1 MKNLFSFS
9 FGTVSFLIL
18 ICTSN
23 LPAARHKFIA
33 IDEGLGNL
41 LFVNEFDSTTN
52 WMVKV
57 NRKVGKDSIYEARDM
72 QLIGNNR
79 ILIGHRLGYT
89 EFDCKTGKV
98 MKDFTGYSNVTSVRR
113 LADGSTLLFGVD
125 LDGSKGVIMVKLNQ
139 NDSKSKKIIWPGN
152 YVRLVRQTATGTFLM
167 ACNDTIKEADT
178 NGTFIWKMY
187 LPGNPTSNK
196 HMWKIVKMENGNMCV
211 AAGYGAFLAEVNK
224 SGNVIRKIGAA
235 PQPSGVNPNF
245 YGMFQILPNENVVV
259 ANWQGH
265 GAGHGNAGIQLLEFD
280 KSGTIVWQWNKP
292 SQISSLQGVLV
303 IDSLNTDILHDERTG
318 IMSPLTSVTNVQFD
332 ISTLSKSESVESLRW
347 HKCMYLH
354 GQTDAVHEA
363 VNLLGKSIHTNSNFN
378 TQGIGFFINRSQ
390 PKNKE

>member
-1 MKNLFSFS
+1 MKKLVNFRFRS
-9 FGTVSFLIL
+9 VSFLIL
-18 ICTSN
+18 IITSYS
-23 LPAARHKFIA
+23 LAALHKFIA

-41 LFVNEFDSTTN
+41 LFVNEFDSTAN

-98 MKDFTGYSNVTSVRR
+98 MKDFTSYSNVTSIRR
-113 LADGSTLLFGVD
+113 LADGSTLIFGID
-125 LDGSKGVIMVKLNQ
+125 LDGSKGVVMVKLNP
-139 NDSKSKKIIWPGN
+139 NDTKIKKVIWPGN

-178 NGTFIWKMY
+178 NGTFIWKTY
-187 LPGNPTSNK
+187 LPGPPTTDK
-196 HMWKIVKMENGNMCV
+196 HMWKIVRLENGNMFV

-224 SGNVIRKIGAA
+224 SGNVIRRIGVA

-280 KSGTIVWQWNKP
+280 KNGTIVWQWNKP

-303 IDSLNTDILHDERTG
+303 IDSLNTDILYDERSG
-318 IMSPLTSVTNVQFD
+318 IMSPLTSVTSLQFD
-332 ISTLSKSESVESLRW
+332 VLQTNKSETLKLIRW
-347 HKCMYLH
+347 QKCMYIHEQPL
-354 GQTDAVHEA
+354 AVYES
-363 VNLLGKSIHTNSNFN
+363 VNLLGKSMLTDSHLN
-378 TQGIGFFINRSQ
+378 TPGTGFFINRNL
-390 PKNKE
+390 PHNKE